1 MTRPPRDIWPDAT
14 LPLMAD
20 PYRYVSRRARAI
32 GSDIFASRVLGRPA
46 VFLTG
51 PAAAS
56 FFYASGVFAREGAM
70 PERIAHMLFGDG
82 GVQRLD
88 GAPHRH
94 RKALW
99 LDIMSSDAL
108 DRLERAVERAWD
120 ASVPELSATE
130 QVDVFCH
137 AARVLT
143 VAVCRWAGVPLDPRY
158 AEETSNMLSSLF
170 LHAASLGAERRRG
183 LMNRAR
189 AQDWARGLVMARR
202 RGRVAPDGSIL
213 ATMAAWTEGDG
224 TPLAADVAASE
235 LLSLLRPTVASA
247 VYVTFLAMALSRHV
261 RHRDAVASDSA
272 FRLAFVQEVRR
283 LYPFFPAV
291 AARPVADARWRGFDI
306 SAGTRTILDLHGT
319 GRHPAGWDAPDR
331 FCPERFLGW
340 EGNAWTMI
348 PQGGGAH
355 AETHRCPGEWMT
367 LRIMNVLARRLTAT
381 SYDVVTP
388 RARPNYRAAPALPR
402 GGFLITNVRAG

>member
-1 MTRPPRDIWPDAT
+1 MTRLPRDIWPDAT
-14 LPLMAD
+14 LPLLAD

-32 GSDIFASRVLGRPA
+32 GSDIFMSRVLGRPA

-51 PAAAS
+51 PEAAS
-56 FFYASGVFAREGAM
+56 FFYAPGVFAREGAV
-70 PERIAHMLFGDG
+70 PERIAHVLFGDG

-99 LDIMSSDAL
+99 LDIMSNAAL

-120 ASVPELSATE
+120 ESIPELSATE

-137 AARVLT
+137 SARVLT
-143 VAVCRWAGVPLDPRY
+143 VAVCRWAGVPLDARY
-158 AEETSNMLSSLF
+158 AEETSAMLSSLF
-170 LHAASLGAERRRG
+170 LHAASLGSDHKRG

-189 AQDWARGLVMARR
+189 AQDWARNLVLARR
-202 RGRVAPDGSIL
+202 HGKVPPDGSIL
-213 ATMAAWTEGDG
+213 AAMAAWTDRDG
-224 TPLAADVAASE
+224 TPVAADAAASE
-235 LLSLLRPTVASA
+235 LLSLLRPTVATA
-247 VYVTFLAMALSRHV
+247 VYVTFLAMALSRHP
-261 RHRDAVASDSA
+261 RHREAVASDGA

-283 LYPFFPAV
+283 LYPFFPSV

-306 SAGTRTILDLHGT
+306 AAGTRTILDLYGT

-331 FCPERFLGW
+331 FRPKRFLGW
-340 EGNAWTMI
+340 QGSAWTMI

-367 LRIMNVLARRLTAT
+367 LRIMDVLARRLAAA
-381 SYDVVTP
+381 SYEVVTP
-388 RARPNYRAAPALPR
+388 SARPNYRAAPALPR